1 MDIVLIGSGNV
12 ATHLGT
18 SLQAAGHRIVQV
30 YSRTKEHAE
39 ALASLLQSHG
49 VISATNRMSDLNLQ
63 ADLYI
68 IAVSDRA
75 IQSVI
80 TALPQALQGI
90 VVHTSGS
97 TPITV
102 FEDCPH
108 PHGVFYPVQTFSSAK
123 SVDFRL
129 VPLALEA
136 SSEQVYGM
144 LEEVGQQLSDRVFAC
159 SSSQRLAIHIAA
171 VFACNFTNYLYA
183 IGEDVLQAEGLDFDL
198 IRPLIQETAEKIQQH
213 SPNRVQ
219 TGPAHRNDQVI
230 VQRHIN
236 YLADR
241 DQAQLKE
248 LYELISTLITQK
260 AL

>member
-12 ATHLGT
+12 ATHLGN

-30 YSRTKEHAE
+30 YSRTKAHAD
-39 ALASLLQSHG
+39 ALASVLQSQPSTTDELSELHKH
-49 VISATNRMSDLNLQ
+49 
-63 ADLYI
+63 ADIYL

-75 IQSVI
+75 IGSVI
-80 TALPQALQGI
+80 SALPSGIQGI
-90 VVHTSGS
+90 VAHTSGS
-97 TPITV
+97 TPIAV
-102 FEDCPH
+102 FENYPD
-108 PHGVFYPVQTFSSAK
+108 PHGVFYPVQTFSIAK
-123 SVDFRL
+123 SVDFAQ
-129 VPLALEA
+129 VPIALEA
-136 SSEQVYGM
+136 SSEQTYET
-144 LEEVGQQLSDRVFAC
+144 LAQLGNTLSNRVFAC
-159 SSSQRLAIHIAA
+159 DSKQRLAIHIAA

-198 IRPLIQETAEKIQQH
+198 IRPLIQETADKIQQH

-230 VQRHIN
+230 VQRHID
-236 YLADR
+236 YLANK

-248 LYELISTLITQK
+248 LYALISSLITQK